1 MKVNAIFKFK
11 MAACHVT
18 YAIDFDNFGRQM
30 FTLSNGV
37 IGEALACLVSE
48 EKNLEE
54 GHRPSVKLKCSKLQ
68 RHLAAKR

>member
-1 MKVNAIFKFK
+1 MNAIFKFK

-18 YAIDFDNFGRQM
+18 YPSDFYNFFKQM
-30 FTLSNGV
+30 STLPNGV
-37 IGEALACLVSE
+37 IGKALACLVSE

-54 GHRPSVKLKCSKLQ
+54 RHRPSVKLKCSKLQ

>member
-1 MKVNAIFKFK
+1 MNAIFKFK

-18 YAIDFDNFGRQM
+18 YPSKMNTFCRQM
-30 FTLSNGV
+30 STLSNGV
-37 IGEALACLVSE
+37 IGKALACLVSE
-48 EKNLEE
+48 EKSLEE